1 MSIDISIITVN
12 YNSLNYIK
20 SCVDSIS
27 SSLCSKGPA
36 FCELIIVDNGSS
48 DGSADYIERLTEQY
62 GNIYLTG
69 ESKNLGFCKA
79 CNLGASKANGKFL
92 LFLNPDTKFISGSTE
107 EVIRFYDK
115 KSKDSK
121 VGVIGAKL
129 VNPDG
134 TIQYSCRSFPT
145 LARQFYESYFLY
157 RLFKNSPVFG
167 AYFLSWWDHNSAREV
182 DWLSGAFM
190 FMKREDFDR
199 TGGFDEDYFMYSE
212 DSDLCFRLC
221 KNGYRNYYF
230 PFFVVEHADGGIAS
244 INNALREA
252 CVWKSRRLYFKKNYS
267 SFHAVLLSFIYFLG
281 VINRIIIFTI
291 LSIFTTKKQNRKR
304 LQTYLKTLKLY
315 FAGRPV
321 KKIIDMK

>member
-1 MSIDISIITVN
+1 LSIDISIITVN

-20 SCVDSIS
+20 SCVDSINPF
-27 SSLCSKGPA
+27 LYSKDPP
-36 FCELIIVDNGSS
+36 FCEMIIVDNGSS
-48 DGSADYIERLTEQY
+48 DESADYIKGLAKQY

-79 CNLGASKANGKFL
+79 CNIGASKANGKFL
-92 LFLNPDTKFISGSTE
+92 LFLNPDTRFISGSAE
-107 EVIRFYDK
+107 EVIKFYDE
-115 KSKDSK
+115 KSKGSK

-157 RLFKNSPVFG
+157 RLFKNSSVFG
-167 AYFLSWWDHNSAREV
+167 AYFLSWWNHGSARGV

-190 FMKREDFDR
+190 FIKREDFER

-212 DSDLCFRLC
+212 DSDLCFRLH
-221 KNGYRNYYF
+221 KNGYKNYYF
-230 PFFVVEHADGGIAS
+230 PFFVVEHADSGIAS
-244 INNALREA
+244 KNNALREA
-252 CVWKSRRLYFKKNYS
+252 GIWKSRRLYFKKNYS
-267 SFHAVLLSFIYFLG
+267 LFHAEILSFLYFLG
-281 VINRIIIFTI
+281 VINRVVVFTV
-291 LSIFTTKKQNRKR
+291 LSIFTAKKQNRKR

-315 FAGRPV
+315 FAGWPV
-321 KKIIDMK
+321 KK